1 MKKFFT
7 VLSIL
12 LLSTAAPV
20 QAEDVKVSQVPLS
33 KASAQ
38 AVAPNLLFILDDS
51 GSMAFDYTPDFID
64 DKLCRTNTSTTS
76 LTECA
81 IGMPPYMSSGFN
93 KQYYDP
99 RIRYTPGLKAN
110 GDSYPD
116 MNSANTDGW
125 KKVLINGYGSTT
137 LSSNQK
143 NILTQYSDR
152 RWCNSKAYSN
162 CKTNTTYSYPDGT
175 YQYSNDPDTNSTDEG
190 IVNNASPYYYNLKPL
205 YCTTDDATNCST
217 TKSATHIYEIPY
229 RWCSNSALTTCQAK
243 KTSTYKY
250 PSFNEPET
258 GRAAELRFN
267 VDSFRNTTRNVT
279 SVKVNGEEL
288 LSGIASHTQGG
299 SSNCSNLTQKI
310 VDNISS
316 SNFTATPSGCT
327 VILAAK
333 TIGVWANHVPV
344 VTGSAAI
351 SNRVINIPGRDGDI
365 VFSRVDIKPEKEK
378 YQVNGEKPM
387 TRTDCTYYSDGCS
400 YSEEMTNFA
409 NWYAYYRT
417 RMQMM
422 KSAASQAFKDIDKT
436 FRVGFTQ
443 INQLKGKY
451 VNVQAFDASHREAWY
466 SKLLSASGSG
476 ATPLRGAL
484 SFAGRLFAGKNPEG
498 VSDDPMQYSCQQNF
512 ALLTTDGYWNE
523 SGTIRDLNGTA
534 ITNQDATD
542 APPYKE
548 GSSGTIPSLA
558 DTAMYFYKTDLRN
571 SSLNN
576 CTSPSTGADVCE
588 DNAPVSADNPNNKQ
602 HMVTFTL
609 GLGVDGD
616 LRYRRDYKT
625 ATSGDF
631 YQLKNGN
638 LQWPAPANNSSS
650 GIDDLWHAAV
660 NGRGQYF
667 SAKDPAVLVSSL
679 REALANIAAQ
689 HGAGAAAATST
700 MEPVAG
706 DNYAYVATYTTGKW
720 TGNLEA
726 RLIDLT
732 SGQVGLQAQWCAENI
747 TADPVKNVSA
757 CTGSMTSKV
766 GSSTDS
772 RKIMFNAGG
781 VLKDF
786 TSGNLVSAGMAS
798 HFDVTRLNQYPAWSA
813 EYRTAATPESLVNYL
828 RGQTGF
834 DMGDSNA
841 FRLYRL
847 RETVLGDFV
856 GSAPKYVCKA
866 SAAYADPGYDAYANS
881 LVSGGT
887 CTRTPMIYIGGND
900 GMLHAFN
907 GATGEEVWAYVP
919 TPVLPQM
926 WRLAE
931 NIYSNDHRFFV
942 DGPVTVGD
950 VCVSGCGSNSAVW
963 KTVLVGAL
971 GAGVANGDDPNAAK
985 ALSGYFAMDVSNPEA
1000 PKLLWEITSAHPSL
1014 GSRIG
1019 YAMGKP
1025 WLAKLEDGRW
1035 VAMLSSGINPGNGG
1049 ASLMVV
1055 DAYDGTVVRTIDLAG
1070 GEGFSRFSPQ
1080 FVEPGVNQTASRV
1093 YGGDLLGNIWRI
1105 NPNSGTATVIMSV
1118 GQPFT
1123 TAPEL
1128 TKCNDKSIVYI
1139 GSGKFLEA
1147 ADMTDKS
1154 KQGFYSFVDDFEKNG
1169 LLAKSDLENITSSG
1183 KTSGDNEVGWYVD
1196 FNDIPADGGAERL
1209 AMVDPK
1215 LEGNIITFPTN
1226 IPESGICLASGRS
1239 KLYQV
1244 PIRTCTT
1251 GDTFPDV
1258 LSVDVTNM
1266 GNSLVV
1272 GLTSIKLP
1280 DGSIKQIATGSDGK
1294 ITTHSSGSGVTTAPY
1309 SSRRVTWR
1317 ELLRD

>member
-12 LLSTAAPV
+12 LLSAAAPV

-33 KASAQ
+33 KAAAQ

-51 GSMAFDYTPDFID
+51 GSMGWDYTPDFVD
-64 DKLCRTNTSTTS
+64 DSLCRQNNSTTS
-76 LTECA
+76 LTGCRV
-81 IGMPPYMSSGFN
+81 GMPPFMSGAFN

-99 RIRYTPGLKAN
+99 KIRYSPGVYAN
-110 GDSYPD
+110 GDSYPE
-116 MNSANTDGW
+116 MNAANTGGW
-125 KKVLINGYGSTT
+125 KQVPNNGYST
-137 LSSNQK
+137 SSTK
-143 NILTQYSDR
+143 VNILEEYTDR
-152 RWCNSKAYSN
+152 RWCDGSDCKINSTYRYPDADYTD
-162 CKTNTTYSYPDGT
+162 TNT
-175 YQYSNDPDTNSTDEG
+175 
-190 IVNNASPYYYNLKPL
+190 VNNTSPYYYNLKPL

-217 TKSATHIYEIPY
+217 TKSATHAYEVPY

-243 KTSTYKY
+243 KTSTFKY
-250 PSFNEPET
+250 PSFNAVET
-258 GRAAELRFN
+258 GGVAVLSFDVSGFN
-267 VDSFRNTTRNVT
+267 NTSKNVT
-279 SVKVNGEEL
+279 SLKYDGVEL
-288 LSGIASHTQGG
+288 LK
-299 SSNCSNLTQKI
+299 NLPLTQSDVGNNTDNCRAMAQRI
-310 VDNISS
+310 VDNQITTSANKFTLTRSS
-316 SNFTATPSGCT
+316 CKVTLTA
-327 VILAAK
+327 K
-333 TIGVWANHVPV
+333 EIGSWANDASKLVL
-344 VTGSAAI
+344 TGSLAI
-351 SNRVINIPGRDGDI
+351 SNKTVVTPGVDGEVLFTRVNIQSGQT
-365 VFSRVDIKPEKEK
+365 K
-378 YQVNGEKPM
+378 YQVDGEKPA
-387 TRTDCTYYSDGCS
+387 TRTDCTTYSDGCS
-400 YSEEMTNFA
+400 YAEEMTNFA

-422 KSAASQAFKDIDKT
+422 KSATSQAFKDIDKT

-443 INQLKGKY
+443 INQLKDKY
-451 VNVQAFDASHREAWY
+451 VKVQAFDASHRETWY
-466 SKLLSASGSG
+466 NKLLSASGNST
-476 ATPLRGAL
+476 TPLRGAL

-498 VSDDPMQYSCQQNF
+498 VNDDPMQYSCQQNF
-512 ALLTTDGYWNE
+512 VLLTTDGYWNE
-523 SGTIRDLNGTA
+523 SGTIKNLNGTA

-638 LQWPAPANNSSS
+638 LQWPAPANNSPS

-667 SAKDPAVLVSSL
+667 SAQDPAVLVTSL

-689 HGAGAAAATST
+689 YGAGAAAATST

-726 RLIDLT
+726 RLINLT
-732 SGQVGLQAQWCAENI
+732 TGQVGGQAQWCSENI
-747 TADPVKNVSA
+747 QADPVKNITA
-757 CTGSMTSKV
+757 CTGSMGSKV
-766 GSSTDS
+766 GESSDT
-772 RKIMFNAGG
+772 RKIVFNANGA
-781 VLKDF
+781 LKDF
-786 TSGNLVSAGMAS
+786 NFSNLSAEGLAAY
-798 HFDVTRLNQYPAWSA
+798 FDVTRLNQYPSWTE
-813 EYRTAATPESLVNYL
+813 EYKTAATAEKLVSYL

-834 DMGDSNA
+834 DTGDSNA
-841 FRLYRL
+841 YRL
-847 RETVLGDFV
+847 FRQRETVLGDFV

-866 SAAYADPGYDAYANS
+866 SATYKDPGYEAFGDS
-881 LVSGGT
+881 LGGSGA
-887 CTRTPMIYIGGND
+887 CTRTPMLYIGGND
-900 GMLHAFN
+900 GMLHAFD
-907 GATGEEVWAYVP
+907 ATTGEERWAYVP

-926 WRLAE
+926 WRLAD

-950 VCVSGCGSNSAVW
+950 VCVSGCDGDSAVW

-971 GAGVANGDDPNAAK
+971 GAGVANGDDPLTAD
-985 ALSGYFAMDVSNPEA
+985 ALSGYFAMDVTNPEA
-1000 PKLLWEITSAHPSL
+1000 PELLWEITSAHATL
-1014 GSRIG
+1014 GSRMG
-1019 YAMGKP
+1019 YALGKP
-1025 WLAKLEDGRW
+1025 WLGKLENGKW
-1035 VAMLSSGINPGNGG
+1035 VVMLSSGVNPKNEG
-1049 ASLMVV
+1049 AALMVL
-1055 DAYDGTVVRTIDLAG
+1055 DAYQGTVVRTIDMAG
-1070 GEGFSRFSPQ
+1070 GEGFTRFSPQ
-1080 FVEPGVNQTASRV
+1080 FVEPGVDQTVSRV
-1093 YGGDLLGNIWRI
+1093 YGGDLLGNVWRV
-1105 NPNSGTATVIMSV
+1105 NPNDGTAAKAMSGV

-1128 TKCNDKSIVYI
+1128 TICNEKTVVYI

-1147 ADMTDKS
+1147 SDMTDKS
-1154 KQGFYSFVDDFEKNG
+1154 QQSFYGFVDDYETTGSPVAKNQ
-1169 LLAKSDLENITSSG
+1169 LEDITSTG
-1183 KTSGDNEVGWYVD
+1183 KTSGVSEVGWYQ
-1196 FNDIPADGGAERL
+1196 NLTDIPANGGAERL

-1244 PIRTCTT
+1244 PIKTCSA
-1251 GDTFPDV
+1251 GDFYPSV

-1266 GNSLVV
+1266 GNNLVV

-1280 DGSIKQIATGSDGK
+1280 DGTIKLIATGSDGK
-1294 ITTHSSGSGVTTAPY
+1294 ITTHDSGTGAATAPF
-1309 SSRRVTWR
+1309 SKKRVTWR